1 MLDDELKYKLLKLLQ
16 DDPKLSQR
24 AIAQEMGMSLGK
36 VNYCLKALMQKGLVK
51 AKNFYSSR
59 NKGAY
64 RYLLTPKGFDERA
77 RVTMRFLQNKIQE
90 YELLKTE
97 IQNIKL
103 EAEKIS
109 VNMESPPIEVPMDSK
124 Q

>member
-59 NKGAY
+59 NKSAY